1 MDNTNQLFH
10 QITPGQKI
18 PGDWFN
24 VAVPANITAGENSM
38 IDSAVIFKQFF
49 SKLPVGLKVG
59 NNVTIRSATLATEEN
74 AFIEIGDFTFI
85 SNASIACHERISI
98 GNYVCIAGGVNIVDT
113 DFHPLT
119 PADRMG
125 DTIALS
131 PAGNKDFRP
140 AFISQPIIIE
150 DEVWIGTNATI
161 LKGVRIGKGAII
173 QPGSVVVKDVNAGAI
188 MAGNPAKEIKKI
200 NG

>member
-10 QITPGQKI
+10 QIVPGQKI
-18 PGDWFN
+18 GGDWCN
-24 VAVPANITAGENSM
+24 LAVPANITAGENSM

-49 SKLPVGLKVG
+49 STLPLGLKIG
-59 NNVTIRSATLATEEN
+59 NHVTIRSATLATEEN
-74 AFIEIGDFTFI
+74 AFIEIGDYTFI

-113 DFHPLT
+113 DFHPVT

-131 PAGNKDFRP
+131 PAGNKQFRP
-140 AFISQPIIIE
+140 GFISQPIIIE
-150 DEVWIGTNATI
+150 DEVWIGFNATI

-173 QPGSVVVKDVNAGAI
+173 QPGSVVVKDVNPGAI
-188 MAGNPAKEIKKI
+188 MAGNPAKEVNK
-200 NG
+200 